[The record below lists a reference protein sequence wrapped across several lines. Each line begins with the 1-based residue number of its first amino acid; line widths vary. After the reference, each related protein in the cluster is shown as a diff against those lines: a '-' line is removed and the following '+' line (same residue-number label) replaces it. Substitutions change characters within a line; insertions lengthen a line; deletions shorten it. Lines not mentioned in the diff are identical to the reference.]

1 MIFFTP
7 KHMSMY
13 ACIYIHIYKYIIE
26 SLIKKLHS
34 TVKKIKSIHFL
45 LVPIAY
51 DGFDI

>member
-1 MIFFTP
+1 
-7 KHMSMY
+7 MY
-13 ACIYIHIYKYIIE
+13 IYNRVIN
-26 SLIKKLHS
+26 KKLHS